1 MKRAELGFEPTDVA
15 TNESFEFTFADYLEP
30 IINHANV
37 RQNQE
42 YFGNYGHSL
51 KNQDINEE
59 VNLIGFPETPT
70 QIIMPD
76 HYGPSFL
83 ATATAAENRQ
93 NSKDIYYNDGP
104 NAAVMR
110 KHAS

>member
-83 ATATAAENRQ
+83 AAADNRQ
-93 NSKDIYYNDGP
+93 NSKDIYYNDGQ
-104 NAAVMR
+104 NLAATR
-110 KHAS
+110 NLTKS